1 MSLSSIPALEAL
13 VEKSLG
19 KSDTD
24 AVSSDINM
32 AGTMLQMVLGVL
44 VAKLPASVDVT
55 AIDAAVSKILS
66 GVTDLEAALEGKAT
80 SDQAD
85 IASPAV

>member
-19 KSDTD
+19 KSDTA
-24 AVSSDINM
+24 AVSSDIDM

-66 GVTDLEAALEGKAT
+66 GVTDLEAALEGTAT
-80 SDQAD
+80 TDQAD

>member
-1 MSLSSIPALEAL
+1 MSLSTIPALEAL

-19 KSDTD
+19 KSDTA
-24 AVSSDINM
+24 AVSTDINM

-44 VAKLPASVDVT
+44 IAKLPSTVDVT

-66 GVTDLEAALEGKAT
+66 GVTDLEAALEGTAAT
-80 SDQAD
+80 DQAD
-85 IASPAV
+85 VASPAV